1 MKPLKKILIVTY
13 YWPPAGGPGVQRW
26 LKFVKYLPSLGF
38 EPVVFIPSKPNY
50 PILDLNLEKEVSK
63 EVQIIKQDF
72 FEPYQIAQIFAPKKT
87 NQMRAGFL
95 PSARKMTRTE
105 KFLLWMRGNL
115 FIPDARIFWVKPAV
129 KALQK
134 IIAEQKI
141 DTVITTG
148 PPHSLHLIGLS
159 LREKTSIR
167 WIADFRDPWTTIS
180 YHQSLQLSAR
190 AQKKH
195 EKLEAE
201 VLQKANAIIVTSH
214 VTRNEFLLKTK
225 KPIHVITNGYD
236 DEISNATASLDVK
249 FSLAHIGTLLSE
261 RNPRILWKALSE
273 ICHENQQFRNDFQL
287 KLVGRTSPEILATL
301 SEFKL
306 YTFVENA
313 GYVSHLE
320 AIKIQK
326 SAQVLLL
333 IEIDSEQTKC
343 IIPGKLF
350 EYLKTH
356 RPIIAL
362 GPEGSDVASILRKTQ
377 TGTYFEYDQKDQ
389 LKLQI
394 EHLYQQFQSG
404 ILQVSPV
411 GIDKYAR
418 KTLTKKLV
426 DLLKMK

>member
-1 MKPLKKILIVTY
+1 MIVSY

-26 LKFVKYLPSLGF
+26 LKFVKYLPEFGY
-38 EPVVFIPSKPNY
+38 EPIVFIPKHPSY

-63 EVQIIKQDF
+63 EIQIIKQDF

-105 KFLLWMRGNL
+105 KILLWMRGNL

-141 DTVITTG
+141 DTIITTG
-148 PPHSLHLIGLS
+148 PPHSLHLIGFS
-159 LREKTSIR
+159 LQQKTNIR

-180 YHQSLQLSAR
+180 YHQSLQLSAW

-201 VLQKANAIIVTSH
+201 VLQKANAIIVTSK

-236 DEISNATASLDVK
+236 DEISTVATTLDHY
-249 FSLAHIGTLLSE
+249 FSIAHIGTFLSE
-261 RNPRILWKALSE
+261 RNPRILWKALIE
-273 ICHENQQFRNDFQL
+273 ICRENDQFRKDFKL
-287 KLVGRTSPEILATL
+287 KLVGRTSPEILATI

-306 YTFVENA
+306 DIYLDNI

-326 SAQVLLL
+326 SVQVLLL

-350 EYLKTH
+350 EYMKTH
-356 RPIIAL
+356 RPIVAL
-362 GPEGSDVASILRKTQ
+362 GPEGSDVASILKKTQ
-377 TGTYFEYDQKDQ
+377 TGTYFEYDQKEE
-389 LKLQI
+389 LKMHI
-394 EHLYQQFQSG
+394 EGLYEQFKAG
-404 ILQVSPV
+404 NLQVSPI
-411 GIDKYAR
+411 GIQKYAR
-418 KTLTKKLV
+418 KSLTKKLV
-426 DLLKMK
+426 EVLKRSK